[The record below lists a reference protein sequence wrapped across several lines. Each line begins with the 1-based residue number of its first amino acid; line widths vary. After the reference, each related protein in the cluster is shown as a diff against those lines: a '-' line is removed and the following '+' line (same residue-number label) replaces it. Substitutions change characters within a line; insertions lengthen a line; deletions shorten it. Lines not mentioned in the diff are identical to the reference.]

1 MLLTEHETESDTPS
15 NSSDTSQGT
24 RQRVRRHAAREADLL
39 IKGQVAVL
47 ERPQREQCK
56 LWGHD
61 SDGKLPAGYVQ
72 IQKKRRRAADPT
84 FEAGVVQ
91 AGWWSLKKLQG
102 NPPSKKKLK
111 KLLLPK
117 LQDIVREWEIEL
129 QDTASTSS
137 TSS

>member
-24 RQRVRRHAAREADLL
+24 RQRVRRHAAREADFL

-56 LWGHD
+56 LWGYD
-61 SDGKLPAGYVQ
+61 SDGKLPAGYSK
-72 IQKKRRRAADPT
+72 IKKRKAADPT

-91 AGWWSLKKLQG
+91 AG
-102 NPPSKKKLK
+102 
-111 KLLLPK
+111 
-117 LQDIVREWEIEL
+117 
-129 QDTASTSS
+129 
-137 TSS
+137 